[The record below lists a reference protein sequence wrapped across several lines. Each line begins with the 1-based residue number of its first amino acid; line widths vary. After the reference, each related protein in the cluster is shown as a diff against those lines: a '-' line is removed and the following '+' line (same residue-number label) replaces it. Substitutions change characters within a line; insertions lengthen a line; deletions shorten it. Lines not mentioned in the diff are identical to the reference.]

1 MIRENKGGI
10 SMNKKELE
18 EKIAILVQN
27 WDADT
32 SVKWWNQLCNEMGW
46 EEQIISQVGDSLD
59 EYYLES
65 NPNRTSYDIYELGV
79 DDGEITDWLVEEIYN
94 GYKKFEDLDVF

>member
-1 MIRENKGGI
+1 MD
-10 SMNKKELE
+10 KKELE
-18 EKIAILVQN
+18 KKIAILIRN

-59 EYYLES
+59 EYCLES